1 LSKFIGFL
9 KRGDL
14 FALELLGSNGLLVE
28 QKEWLK
34 VEMLDFDL
42 KQKKLTWN
50 LIIVM
55 ETSFVAKVKLQTMHK
70 DTNGNCRQRGH

>member
-1 LSKFIGFL
+1 M

-28 QKEWLK
+28 QKEWLEVEMQGLELE

-42 KQKKLTWN
+42 RQKKIDLKFDN
-50 LIIVM
+50 CNGSIFCCKG
-55 ETSFVAKVKLQTMHK
+55 ETTSNA
-70 DTNGNCRQRGH
+70 